1 MQQENR
7 DRESETQNLR
17 EELDAVVGGIRSI
30 PAAPAERPV
39 GDKWGR
45 DPELIDRL
53 APAMDF
59 LYDRWF
65 RTEADGFEHIPD
77 GGALLVANHAGA
89 FPPDAPQIQWTVRRH
104 LDRDV
109 YMMGENLLSRTPVLN
124 WLFRRAGGIEAN
136 PETARRLLGEEGCLA
151 LVFPEGTKGTG
162 KHVSQRYRLQRF
174 GRGGFVRVAMDA
186 GVPIVPVAVL
196 GAEEAMPVLG
206 NLDVVARLAN
216 LPYAPLTS
224 LVWLPVKFKIAFLR
238 PVYVAEGPTDDHTV
252 ALYTEGIRDTIQ
264 EALLEMI
271 GRRRSVVFG

>member
-1 MQQENR
+1 MRHEG
-7 DRESETQNLR
+7 RESLGAPGQLG
-17 EELDAVVGGIRSI
+17 EELDEIVGGVRAV
-30 PAAPAERPV
+30 PPDPAERPV

-45 DPELIDRL
+45 DAELIDRL
-53 APAMDF
+53 APVMDF
-59 LYDRWF
+59 LYDKWF
-65 RTEADGFEHIPD
+65 RTEADGFENIPD
-77 GGALLVANHAGA
+77 AGALLVANHAGA
-89 FPPDAPQIQWTVRRH
+89 FPPDAPQIQWAIRRH
-104 LDRDV
+104 LGRDV

-136 PETARRLLGEEGCLA
+136 PETARRLLGEDGCLA

-206 NLDVVARLAN
+206 NLDVVAKLAN
-216 LPYAPLTS
+216 LPYVPLTS
-224 LVWLPVKFKIAFLR
+224 LVWLPVKFRVTFLR
-238 PVYVAEGPTDDHTV
+238 PVHVADGPTDDHTV

-264 EALLEMI
+264 EALLDMI